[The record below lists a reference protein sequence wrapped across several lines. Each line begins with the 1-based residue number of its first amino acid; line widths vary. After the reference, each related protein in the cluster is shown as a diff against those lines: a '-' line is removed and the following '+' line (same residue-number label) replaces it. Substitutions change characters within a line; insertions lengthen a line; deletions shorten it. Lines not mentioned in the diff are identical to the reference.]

1 MHASASKGQTGD
13 LADAAVVL
21 EATARGR
28 RLKKN
33 YTNRGVGTSRTVPY
47 QHRMP
52 VPVRKNACAEEEGEA
67 LRCFLS
73 IKNTF
78 PQRVAE
84 DAATAGPLS
93 ALPAQCA

>member
-1 MHASASKGQTGD
+1 
-13 LADAAVVL
+13 
-21 EATARGR
+21 
-28 RLKKN
+28 
-33 YTNRGVGTSRTVPY
+33 
-47 QHRMP
+47 MP

-84 DAATAGPLS
+84 DAATEATRREQQDRRMAEEQERLRSQMNKVMEKLGLGYVFANQTIPYS
-93 ALPAQCA
+93 TTYRKVSYT

>member
-1 MHASASKGQTGD
+1 
-13 LADAAVVL
+13 
-21 EATARGR
+21 
-28 RLKKN
+28 
-33 YTNRGVGTSRTVPY
+33 
-47 QHRMP
+47 MP

-93 ALPAQCA
+93 AFARSVRLAL